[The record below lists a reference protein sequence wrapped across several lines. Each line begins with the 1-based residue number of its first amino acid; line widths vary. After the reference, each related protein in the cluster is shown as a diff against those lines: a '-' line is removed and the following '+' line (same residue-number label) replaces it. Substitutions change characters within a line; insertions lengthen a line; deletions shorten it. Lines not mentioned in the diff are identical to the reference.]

1 MEAAD
6 DAKSHAFV
14 ETHARIGEVLVFKVV
29 AGNEHVMRG
38 EALIQ
43 RTLGGLVGDDELMV
57 ARNIVRSHH
66 ERWDGTGYPDGL
78 VGEEIPIEARIMAL
92 ADVFIKRRRIEGIDV
107 NEKRLQHLQ
116 RQQFGELV
124 LE

>member
-1 MEAAD
+1 M
-6 DAKSHAFV
+6 HTV
-14 ETHARIGEVLVFKVV
+14 RGEV
-29 AGNEHVMRG
+29 
-38 EALIQ
+38 LIQ

-107 NEKRLQHLQ
+107 NDKRLQHLQ
-116 RQQFGELV
+116 RQQFCELV